1 MVYRLYLQHWAAYH
15 GECLGEIVFRKKAE
29 REENEGWKEG
39 RKEGRRGRKDKRERG
54 REKKS
59 EQGREEGGKEEKKK
73 ETLIPL
79 MFPDSKFSIFRKCA
93 RHFFP

>member
-39 RKEGRRGRKDKRERG
+39 REERRKKGKERQKRKREG
-54 REKKS
+54 EK
-59 EQGREEGGKEEKKK
+59 E
-73 ETLIPL
+73 
-79 MFPDSKFSIFRKCA
+79 
-93 RHFFP
+93 